1 MMRTGVLLI
10 IFVFALSGCFSVSI
24 SDIKDKPQKYSG
36 KQVLIRGEVTETLSI
51 PFVQE
56 GIYQINDGTGKIWV
70 ISQAH
75 VPSRGEDVT
84 VKGEVKTGF
93 TVADRTF
100 GTVIAEE
107 KK

>member
-1 MMRTGVLLI
+1 MIRTVVILV

-24 SDIKDKPQKYSG
+24 SDIKDNPQKYSG
-36 KQVLIRGEVTETLSI
+36 KQVLIKGEVTETLSV
-51 PFVQE
+51 PFLQE
-56 GIYQINDGTGKIWV
+56 GMYQINDGTGKIWV
-70 ISQAH
+70 ISQAR
-75 VPSRGEDVT
+75 VPARGEDVT

-107 KK
+107 DK